1 MKRIFQLLENY
12 NYLGHETDFEIFW
25 EKYFVQETDFAPL
38 SGATLELRRHKEG
51 RDGRGLVK
59 IRGEGDK
66 NMAKQMIKSKDSDIL
81 GGKFVPLWEMCFTK
95 VRGRPITKTQNKWA
109 MLKVWMEII
118 GWVGFQLLERR
129 HNCPEK
135 ETKELHSFLTQRRGV
150 EKLFGHFDWP
160 SYLSP
165 FLPLTRPSLSLICPC
180 FLPPTGS
187 LISASLTSDIEH
199 SLIKPSDDSCGHRVT
214 KKTFWKKDCWNINL
228 IATKVQTY
236 T

>member
-1 MKRIFQLLENY
+1 M
-12 NYLGHETDFEIFW
+12 FW
-25 EKYFVQETDFAPL
+25 
-38 SGATLELRRHKEG
+38 
-51 RDGRGLVK
+51 
-59 IRGEGDK
+59 GESLFLFGICVSQKSQGD
-66 NMAKQMIKSKDSDIL
+66 IS
-81 GGKFVPLWEMCFTK
+81 
-95 VRGRPITKTQNKWA
+95 KTQNKWA

-214 KKTFWKKDCWNINL
+214 KKTFLKKYC
-228 IATKVQTY
+228 
-236 T
+236 